1 MRHLDEPLS
10 SLDARRALSTI
21 GAALGDIIEA
31 TIDSCARV
39 VPAHDGDLPGNCSSV
54 RDVLIFAMWTWR

>member
-39 VPAHDGDLPGNCSSV
+39 CRHTIGTSPGI
-54 RDVLIFAMWTWR
+54 LQAFGTF